1 MIGFS
6 FAYIFFCLI
15 IVIGV
20 IFLIHGLSQKP
31 QKRILQP
38 AYDEDLENGTTKQ
51 LVYDPQ
57 LQQEGTVAKY
67 DGPEIPERFDP
78 DYIQN
83 QVMSIRN
90 SPNMI
95 SAYFARVEARF
106 RTSQE
111 MKIIAM
117 MKGYNKLIADGIAS
131 EVEIYQRK
139 TDLAKVIGEWK
150 REERESFQQL
160 KDQDEE
166 EKIKASIAESRSKR
180 AEHEAKIKQ
189 YEGQSQKPAN
199 SKPTP
204 EEVRKRRNKEFD
216 VKAED
221 MMALDETRKKHLN
234 NLERRMKE
242 ELEDLEDD
250 LWSDEEKERKE
261 DEIYSRY
268 AKLRKEILTMK
279 PRRG

>member
-6 FAYIFFCLI
+6 FAYIFFCMI

-51 LVYDPQ
+51 LVYDLQ

-78 DYIQN
+78 DFIQQ
-83 QVMSIRN
+83 QVMKLRR

-95 SAYFARVEARF
+95 SNYLNGVEGRF
-106 RTSQE
+106 RTRQE

-117 MKGYNKLIADGIAS
+117 MKAYNNLIADGIAS
-131 EVEIYQRK
+131 EVEIYQKK
-139 TDLAKVIGEWK
+139 TDLAKAIGEWK
-150 REERESFQQL
+150 REGRESLQQL

-166 EKIKASIAESRSKR
+166 EKIKASIAKSQAETRKYDSQYNDNQEPQQKTKR
-180 AEHEAKIKQ
+180 TVKE
-189 YEGQSQKPAN
+189 
-199 SKPTP
+199 
-204 EEVRKRRNKEFD
+204 RRD
-216 VKAED
+216 YDMGWVDIKAED

-234 NLERRMKE
+234 NLDRRMKE

-250 LWSDEEKERKE
+250 LWSDEEKERKTE
-261 DEIYSRY
+261 EIYSRY
-268 AKLRKEILTMK
+268 SKLRKDILTLK